1 MNYITIDAETYWS
14 QDHSLSKMNPIIYST
29 HPETELISLSY
40 KLNNDQ
46 TYTIWGEEA
55 ILAWA
60 KTMPWDDL
68 AVIAHNGNG
77 FDHMLLVWRL
87 GAHPKLFCDTLAM
100 ARPFHAKDVG
110 GSLKALVK
118 HYGLGVKDATA
129 LHQTKGKHLA
139 DFTTQE
145 KADMGVYNRM
155 DVDQTWGLFK
165 KLAPLTP
172 PGELKLIDMT
182 ARMLV
187 YPQFYVDQQLL
198 TRGLKAERARK
209 HAMLMEL
216 AQHLEIVGLTDED
229 IAAQAKTL
237 LMSAQKFGEILTSR
251 GVPVPMKISP
261 TTGRETPALAKTD
274 EAFTALQDH
283 PDPIVS
289 TAARARLGVKST
301 ILESRIEAL
310 LAVSTALDGK
320 MPIPLQYYGADTT
333 GRFSGNMGTNVQN
346 LPRVDPKQPKLSD
359 VLRLSLIAPPEHKVV
374 VADLSGIELRMNHFL
389 WKVPSSMALFRADP
403 EKADLY
409 KEFASKLY
417 NTPKDEVTKAQRH
430 MGKLCVVEGT
440 LVLTNRGEVP
450 IEQVTASDTV
460 WDGVEWVH
468 TLGPVY
474 NGEQEVVAHDGI
486 TATPDHIVWVEDGRA
501 LPLGAASAQSLRLAR
516 TGAGGVP
523 VGFVGTDSDRDYSAH
538 TVSLRASSLHG
549 LRGREADQLR
559 QLTGRED
566 NTVPV
571 LCEEVRRPSMAA
583 SANGVSETTLHQS
596 ERPRIPSLRG
606 EGDKV
611 LFPERSFGSS
621 VGNGESG
628 AAQEPGA
635 GPHRQQW
642 ELRAWEHSLP
652 SSESEHQQPEQLD
665 TAAIPQLSDELS
677 RGSVC
682 RQHTTKLVERGD
694 DRRGDRGSLGGA
706 VVQTKRRVWDLL
718 NCGPRHRFTAN
729 GRLISNCHL
738 GLQYGSGPGTFR
750 KVAKTLGGVDLDDN
764 QAAKIVTAWRDAYPE
779 IVEAWA
785 TCQNAITDM
794 IRPADSPLPLD
805 PWGLCGTVK
814 HGVRLPQ
821 GLMIR
826 YPSLRQEWD
835 DKSQRQNWVYGEG
848 RHKAKLYGS
857 KMVENLIQALSR
869 IALTDIMLAY
879 SKTPLGRR
887 YPIAH
892 CVHDEI
898 VCVTHQD
905 DAQEVL
911 DLLHHLMRTP
921 PTWFPELVTWSE
933 GDIAQRYGNAK

>member
-1 MNYITIDAETYWS
+1 MPRYCTVDLESYWS
-14 QDHSLSKMNPIIYST
+14 QDHSLSKMSPITYCT
-29 HPETELISLSY
+29 HPETEIISLAY
-40 KLNNDQ
+40 K
-46 TYTIWGEEA
+46 WGEEPTEIIFNEMNITEWA
-55 ILAWA
+55 NHIDWSDVIL
-60 KTMPWDDL
+60 
-68 AVIAHNGNG
+68 IAHNGNG
-77 FDHMLLVWRL
+77 FDFMPLVWRF
-87 GAHPKLFCDTLAM
+87 GVNPKLFLDTLCM
-100 ARPFHAKDVG
+100 ARPIHAKTAG
-110 GSLKALVK
+110 GSLKALVE
-118 HYGLGVKDATA
+118 HYGLGVKDQSA
-129 LHQTKGKHLA
+129 LLQTKGKHLK
-139 DFTTQE
+139 DFTREERQ
-145 KADMGVYNRM
+145 AMARYNKT
-155 DVDQTWGLFK
+155 DVDQTWALFK
-165 KLAPLTP
+165 RLVKQTSLD
-172 PGELKLIDMT
+172 ELKLMDMT

-187 YPQFYVDQQLL
+187 YPQFQVDTALL
-198 TRGLKAERARK
+198 ERGLKAERARK
-209 HAMLMEL
+209 HTMLMGL
-216 AQHLEIVGLTDED
+216 AQHLDIFGLDDHD
-229 IAAQAKTL
+229 IAEQVKTV
-237 LMSAQKFGEILTSR
+237 LMSADKFSALLRER
-251 GVPVPMKISP
+251 GVDVPTKISP
-261 TTGRETPALAKTD
+261 TTGKETPALAKTD

-301 ILESRIEAL
+301 ILETRIEAFL
-310 LAVSTALDGK
+310 EAARATGGK
-320 MPIPLQYYGADTT
+320 LPVPLTYYGADTT
-333 GRFSGNMGTNVQN
+333 GRWSGWAYNPQN

-359 VLRLSLIAPPEHKVV
+359 VLRMSLMAPPGHQIV

-389 WKVPSSMALFRADP
+389 WQVPSSMALFQVDP
-403 EKADLY
+403 AKADLY
-409 KEFASKLY
+409 VEFAAKLY
-417 NTPKDEVTKAQRH
+417 DVPKDEVTKAQRH

-474 NGEQEVVAHDGI
+474 NGEQEVVTHDGI

-501 LPLGAASAQSLRLAR
+501 LPLGVASAQSLRLAR

-596 ERPRIPSLRG
+596 ERPLIPSLRG

-718 NCGPRHRFTAN
+718 SCGPRHRFTAN

-750 KVAKTLGGVDLDDN
+750 KVAKTLGGVDLDDD
-764 QAAKIVTAWRDAYPE
+764 QAAKIVTAWRDAYQP
-779 IVEAWA
+779 IVNGWA
-785 TCQNAITDM
+785 TCQEAIVHM
-794 IRPADSPLPLD
+794 AHPEEEPFVID
-805 PWGLCGTVK
+805 PWGLCHTTK
-814 HGVRLPQ
+814 HGIVLPR
-821 GLMIR
+821 GMIR
-826 YPSLRQEWD
+826 YPDLRQEWD
-835 DKSQRQNWVYGEG
+835 EKAQRQNWVYGQG
-848 RHKAKLYGS
+848 RHKAKIYSS
-857 KMVENLIQALSR
+857 KIVENLVQALSR
-869 IALTDIMLAY
+869 YVLSDIMLAY
-879 SKTPLGRR
+879 DRTPLGKR

-898 VCVTHQD
+898 VVVAKQD
-905 DAQEVL
+905 DAAEVL
-911 DLLHHLMRTP
+911 ALLHQLMRTP
-921 PTWFPELVTWSE
+921 PEWFPELVTWSE
-933 GDIAQRYGNAK
+933 GDLATRYGAAK

>member
-1 MNYITIDAETYWS
+1 MNYITLDFESYWS
-14 QDHSLSKMNPIIYST
+14 QDHSLSKMNPILYCT
-29 HPETELISLSY
+29 HPDTELISLSY

-46 TYTIWGEEA
+46 TYTLWGEEA

-87 GAHPKLFCDTLAM
+87 GARPRLFCDTLAM

-118 HYGLGVKDATA
+118 HYGLGTKDATA

-172 PGELKLIDMT
+172 PGEMKLIDMT

-187 YPQFYVDQQLL
+187 YPQFHVDQQLL

-216 AQHLEIVGLTDED
+216 ANHLEIIGLTDED
-229 IAAQAKTL
+229 IAAQAQTI
-237 LMSAQKFGEILTSR
+237 LMSAAKFSEILTSR
-251 GVPVPMKISP
+251 GVPVPTKLSP
-261 TTGRETPALAKTD
+261 TTGKETPALAKTD

-289 TAARARLGVKST
+289 TATRARLGVKST

-333 GRFSGNMGTNVQN
+333 GRFSGNMGLNMQN
-346 LPRVDPKQPKLSD
+346 LPRVDPKAPKLSD

-474 NGEQEVVAHDGI
+474 NGEQEVVTHDGI

-501 LPLGAASAQSLRLAR
+501 LPLGVASAQSLRLAR

-523 VGFVGTDSDRDYSAH
+523 VGFVGTDSDRDYSAR
-538 TVSLRASSLHG
+538 TVSLRASPLHG
-549 LRGREADQLR
+549 LR
-559 QLTGRED
+559 
-566 NTVPV
+566 
-571 LCEEVRRPSMAA
+571 
-583 SANGVSETTLHQS
+583 
-596 ERPRIPSLRG
+596 
-606 EGDKV
+606 
-611 LFPERSFGSS
+611 
-621 VGNGESG
+621 
-628 AAQEPGA
+628 
-635 GPHRQQW
+635 
-642 ELRAWEHSLP
+642 
-652 SSESEHQQPEQLD
+652 
-665 TAAIPQLSDELS
+665 
-677 RGSVC
+677 
-682 RQHTTKLVERGD
+682 
-694 DRRGDRGSLGGA
+694 SLGGA

-879 SKTPLGRR
+879 SKTPLGRH

-921 PTWFPELVTWSE
+921 PTWFPDLVTWSE